1 MSIKHTKHQN
11 VSEKRPQR
19 KWKLCPALAL
29 GEKGGPDLFWGK
41 DVKAFLMKIIKVK
54 IPTNE

>member
-1 MSIKHTKHQN
+1 MKA
-11 VSEKRPQR
+11 V
-19 KWKLCPALAL
+19 PALAL